1 MNLSGKKILMV
12 IAPEN
17 FRDEELLEPKDIF
30 ENAGADVTIA
40 SKGAESAKGSYGA
53 VVTVDEDITDVNAGD
68 YDAIVFVGGSGSSV
82 YFNDETAHNI
92 ARQAYESG
100 KIVAAICIAPS
111 TLANAGLLEGKKVT
125 SWSSEQNNLES
136 KGAEYTG
143 AVVEQDGRIITGNGP
158 DAATEFGQKIAET
171 LG

>member
-1 MNLSGKKILMV
+1 MV

-30 ENAGADVTIA
+30 ENAGAGVTVA
-40 SKGAESAKGSYGA
+40 SKGADSAKGMYGA
-53 VVTVDEDITDVNAGD
+53 VVTVDEDIESVNAD
-68 YDAIVFVGGSGSSV
+68 EYDAVVFVGGTGASV
-82 YFNDETAHNI
+82 YFNDETAWNL
-92 ARQAYESG
+92 AKTAYGGG

-111 TLANAGLLEGKKVT
+111 TLANAGLLEGKKAT
-125 SWSSEQNNLES
+125 CFPSEKGNLED
-136 KGAEYTG
+136 KGATYTG

-158 DAATEFGQKIAET
+158 NAATEIGQKIAEA